1 MTVYLVGAGPG
12 DPGLLT
18 RRGAQLLAKA
28 DVVIYD
34 RLVHRSLLAL
44 APEGAALIDVG
55 KRPGVDGGA
64 RQDEINRLLV
74 DHGASAHTVVRLK
87 GGDPFLFGRGGE
99 EVEVLAKAG
108 IPWKVVPGVTSATA
122 VAAAAGIPVTHR
134 GLASSVTVVTGQVG
148 EGTDANGVDW
158 DALAKLDGTLV
169 ILMGMGTRTEIAEAL
184 QRGGKSPDTPVA
196 VVEKGTMPAQQVV
209 RTTLRGLAA
218 VTLGSPAVI
227 VVGPV
232 AALGEEPSPAAG
244 PLSGRTIVVTRAAP
258 RAKGLVEALHGIG
271 ARVIELPLTAQAP
284 PSDGGTALRSAAA
297 EVATF
302 EWIVFTSANAVHQLL
317 GVLRDARSIGA
328 AKVAAVGPASADAL
342 RMAGIEPDLV
352 PAEYSGRGL
361 VESFPARSA
370 AGSGKVLFPSAD
382 LAPMTIPDG
391 LGEKGWTVSR
401 VEAYRTVDVAAPD
414 IEVLDDAASADAVT
428 FTATSSVR
436 AYLAL
441 HRPDGTPQAVPPLAV
456 CIGPTT
462 AEHARAMGL
471 TGVVE
476 AWGASTSG
484 MVEVLVHHLAGPG
497 DDAS

>member
-1 MTVYLVGAGPG
+1 VTVYLVGAGPG

-18 RRGAQLLAKA
+18 RRGAQLLSKA

-44 APEGAALIDVG
+44 APEGAAMVDVG
-55 KRPGVDGGA
+55 KQPGSDSGA

-74 DHGASAHTVVRLK
+74 EHGAQAHTVVRLK

-99 EVEVLAKAG
+99 EVDVLAQAG
-108 IPWKVVPGVTSATA
+108 IPWEVVPGVTSATA
-122 VAAAAGIPVTHR
+122 VPAAAGIPVTHR

-148 EGTDANGVDW
+148 DGSEASRVDW
-158 DALAKLDGTLV
+158 DALAMLDGTLV
-169 ILMGMGTRTEIAEAL
+169 ILMGMGTRAEIALAL

-196 VVEKGTMPAQQVV
+196 VIEKGTMPSQQVI
-209 RTTLRGLAA
+209 RTTLRDLGA
-218 VTLGSPAVI
+218 VALGSPAVI

-232 AALGEEPSPAAG
+232 AALGEVAAPAAG
-244 PLSGRTIVVTRAAP
+244 PLAGRTVVVTRAAP
-258 RAKGLVEALHGIG
+258 RAKGLVELLHQAG

-284 PSDGGTALRSAAA
+284 PSDGGAALRSAAA
-297 EVATF
+297 GVAGF

-317 GVLRDARSIGA
+317 GELRDARALGA
-328 AKVAAVGPASADAL
+328 AKVAAVGPASAEAL

-352 PAEYSGRGL
+352 PAEYSARAL
-361 VESFPARSA
+361 VESFPART
-370 AGSGKVLFPSAD
+370 GERPGTVLFPSAD

-391 LGEKGWTVSR
+391 LAEKGWSVAR
-401 VEAYRTVDVAAPD
+401 VEAYRTVDVDTPD
-414 IEVLDDAASADAVT
+414 TELLDDAARADAVT

-436 AYLAL
+436 AYLSL
-441 HRPDGTPQAVPPLAV
+441 RRPDGSPQVVPPLVV

-471 TGVVE
+471 SGVVE
-476 AWGASTSG
+476 AWGASASG
-484 MVEVLVHHLAGPG
+484 MVEVLVHHLAGHG